1 MNRFAY
7 SSLIDTCRKEGFLPN
22 VSWFVN
28 TNAARVLYVNLNLG
42 VTLMDM
48 ETVLPS
54 TMDAVVKVP
63 LISDGLEPVGIYAV
77 SLKYPGNPLVQSVFD
92 FLKNHPELC

>member
-1 MNRFAY
+1 
-7 SSLIDTCRKEGFLPN
+7 
-22 VSWFVN
+22 
-28 TNAARVLYVNLNLG
+28 
-42 VTLMDM
+42 MDM